1 MSFYLTLNFL
11 VYLDLFSVS
20 VLKLMPAPAEYATNT
35 VSSKLKQKYEK
46 LAIVFHVLKTTQNL
60 VISRC

>member
-1 MSFYLTLNFL
+1 M
-11 VYLDLFSVS
+11 S